1 MYHSEILTFYANI
14 PYVQS
19 ILCLVVKIATPNP
32 IDVKKVRYDVINQS
46 FPALFVEWSFKG
58 YNYDGPGFIMDDVIY
73 NRHTAICD

>member
-32 IDVKKVRYDVINQS
+32 ISLYVLEHRLDHQRKYKSIQRACKI
-46 FPALFVEWSFKG
+46 FTIHALSRIQRNPSGSIF
-58 YNYDGPGFIMDDVIY
+58 
-73 NRHTAICD
+73 